1 MDSYVKIMD
10 NNSPRHLL
18 ITGAAN
24 GLGKA
29 TALHFARQGW
39 RVTATDIDQEG
50 LGKLTGLEG
59 ITIRLMDV
67 TSDASVSSV
76 FTELEQAGS
85 PLDLIINNAGIDRYI
100 PFSEAPA
107 DTFREIFEIN
117 LFGAY
122 RVNQVFLPILNVPG
136 GRIIQIGSES
146 HHLALPFMP
155 YPLTKRAV
163 ESYSLSLRQEL
174 KFKGI
179 DVVIVRPGAIDTA
192 FIKNLSCI
200 RHLEALRR
208 SRDIGTVSD
217 PAVAKAF
224 ETFADS
230 VPGEVGRVVAP
241 EKVAAF
247 IYRISGIRHPASVY
261 RINNDLK
268 LRLSAF
274 IPFRILEKIIHCR
287 LT

>member
-1 MDSYVKIMD
+1 M
-10 NNSPRHLL
+10 SPRHSVTPSLRHLL

-50 LGKLTGLEG
+50 LITLDGIEG
-59 ITIRLMDV
+59 ITARVMDV
-67 TSDASVSSV
+67 TSDPSVSDV
-76 FTELEQAGS
+76 FFELEKAGDR
-85 PLDLIINNAGIDRYI
+85 LDLIINNAGIDRYI

-107 DTFREIFEIN
+107 EAFREIFEIN

-122 RVNQVFLPILNVPG
+122 RVNLSFLPILNSPG

-155 YPLTKRAV
+155 YPLTKRGV
-163 ESYSLSLRQEL
+163 EAYSLSLRQEL
-174 KFKGI
+174 KFRGI
-179 DVVIVRPGAIDTA
+179 DVVVVRPGAIDTA
-192 FIKNLSCI
+192 FIKNLS
-200 RHLEALRR
+200 
-208 SRDIGTVSD
+208 
-217 PAVAKAF
+217 
-224 ETFADS
+224 
-230 VPGEVGRVVAP
+230 
-241 EKVAAF
+241 
-247 IYRISGIRHPASVY
+247 GIRHPKPLY
-261 RINNDLK
+261 RINNDPK

-274 IPFRILEKIIHCR
+274 LPFRILEKIIHRR